1 MILNKSFLKFYETVN
16 KDELDEEVKEFIELE
31 EETKIIKSE
40 TYYWTKHGRVK
51 GILTIS
57 DTYVMFDVISCEENI
72 KLMNAFTHD
81 GKKYDYNSFWSKFQA
96 WIDIQDIS
104 NVDVI
109 KLPNET
115 AIYIKD
121 DDSRQSYLY
130 DYYIQFTV
138 WNVNARTLKKLL
150 ENQKYDKKRA
160 NRKAIATVFFRFS
173 HRDKD
178 GNYLKNKEQSSIVE
192 LIKNDITAKLTMY
205 KFREVEMQNQGITSD
220 DSDDYDSSKY
230 YYHSSQSIT
239 CIPYYDKIPRDESWG
254 INADDYDF
262 LLDLDGNDSLIKDKS
277 FEEEK
282 DNFEEDK

>member
-1 MILNKSFLKFYETVN
+1 MNR
-16 KDELDEEVKEFIELE
+16 DELDDEVKDFIELE

-51 GILTIS
+51 GILTVS
-57 DTYVMFDVISCEENI
+57 DTYIMFDVVNCEENT

-104 NVDVI
+104 NVDII

-121 DDSRQSYLY
+121 DDSRQSYLF

-150 ENQKYDKKRA
+150 ENQKYDKKKSS
-160 NRKAIATVFFRFS
+160 RKAIATVFFRFS

-178 GNYLKNKEQSSIVE
+178 GNFLKNKDQSSIVE
-192 LIKNDITAKLTMY
+192 LIKNDITAKLALH
-205 KFREVEMQNQGITSD
+205 KFKEVEMQNHGKTSD
-220 DSDDYDSSKY
+220 DSDDYDSNKY

-239 CIPYYDKIPRDESWG
+239 CIPYYDKIPRDESCG
-254 INADDYDF
+254 INAEDYDF
-262 LLDLDGNDSLIKDKS
+262 LLDADKNDSLIREKSYDEDKYEY
-277 FEEEK
+277 EEEK
-282 DNFEEDK
+282 VEEQK